1 MKKKWKSQ
9 AKTGVLLAVMLAL
22 YASCTVSFYK
32 LKTNG
37 DTSTILCGTSG
48 GLDEAG
54 YRAFREKEEKEE
66 HPIDFCMWT
75 EQEGVLLRNDQ
86 ISRNAEVTVMKV
98 RGSLFVIFPYP
109 PSLQEDESGCY
120 LDQTAAMELFG
131 DQDIVGCEVDYGS
144 RKLTVRGVTE
154 DYGGLFLIYADPVEE
169 LDRITVKLKKSES
182 SRNQIREFKVRHG
195 LEGSVLSHNLLKET
209 AQIFPV
215 FLPAGIMI
223 LCLYE
228 GRKRSRNARD
238 IREKGVGYGLLA
250 GAVILGVAAFLCF
263 VDIPRDMI
271 PTKWSDFDFFITWK
285 ENLETDVMS
294 YIRCPKGLA
303 EVPYVILF
311 IKTFLTGL
319 GSVILLGMA
328 RRSYMITKNMQ

>member
-1 MKKKWKSQ
+1 MKEKWKSQ

-37 DTSTILCGTSG
+37 DTSTVLCGTSG

-66 HPIDFCMWT
+66 RPLDFCMWT
-75 EQEGVLLRNDQ
+75 EQEGALVRNDQ
-86 ISRNAEVTVMKV
+86 ISRNAEVTVMKA
-98 RGSLFVIFPYP
+98 RGSLFVIVPFPA
-109 PSLQEDESGCY
+109 SFKEDESGCY
-120 LDQTAAMELFG
+120 LDQTAALELFG
-131 DQDIVGCEVDYGS
+131 DEDVIGCEVVYQS

-154 DYGGLFLIYADPVEE
+154 DYGGLLLIYADPMEE
-169 LDRITVKLKKSES
+169 LDRITVKLKKTES
-182 SRNQIREFKVRHG
+182 SRNQIREFTVRHG
-195 LEGSVLSHNLLKET
+195 LEGGILSHNLLKET

-238 IREKGVGYGLLA
+238 IRDKGVGYGLLM
-250 GAVILGVAAFLCF
+250 GAFILGVAAVLCF

-271 PTKWSDFDFFITWK
+271 PTKWSDFEFFVTWK

-294 YIRCPKGLA
+294 YIRFPKGLA

-328 RRSYMITKNMQ
+328 RRSYMISKNMQ